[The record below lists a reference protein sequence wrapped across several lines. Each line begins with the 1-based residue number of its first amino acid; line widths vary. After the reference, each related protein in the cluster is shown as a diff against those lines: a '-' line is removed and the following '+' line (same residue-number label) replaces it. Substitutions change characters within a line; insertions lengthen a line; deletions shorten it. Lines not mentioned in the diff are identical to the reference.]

1 MSESRDKFRAHA
13 VQPLPNIPVKPY
25 RNTGAKFD
33 DSTTNKAMFKVE
45 PSAYQ
50 RLSAPKKA
58 YVPSPVKFESTSEAR
73 DKYTAYATEIRTPPI
88 GLWVANDLVEVM
100 VQPGAD
106 RPISVSKMFS
116 TTSNGQD
123 EMELKIVEGWSRKA
137 SECTLLT
144 VFEIEGIPQSPAGR
158 PQIRVTLSIDAEG
171 SMTVTAVDR
180 DNDVVLA
187 EETVEVTPAYSV
199 SPPNL
204 LRSILGSSLMYP
216 PPQNEYSRSS
226 FFTENCTTMSDLP
239 LPSVCDAMGESSSA
253 EMAWN
258 LASLEVRIPLLASAS
273 TGHFPADHSNSP
285 VSDADFQDECS
296 QRSPSKGSVVNSS
309 FMWVV
314 AAAVVASASE
324 TSAEDFMA
332 VNIRVLCGRGICA
345 TWHKNKNER
354 QGVDGWFRRFSSH
367 LVE

>member
-13 VQPLPNIPVKPY
+13 VKPLPNIPVKPY

-50 RLSAPKKA
+50 RLSAAKKA

-199 SPPNL
+199 SPPK
-204 LRSILGSSLMYP
+204 G
-216 PPQNEYSRSS
+216 
-226 FFTENCTTMSDLP
+226 
-239 LPSVCDAMGESSSA
+239 VHAAG
-253 EMAWN
+253 
-258 LASLEVRIPLLASAS
+258 
-273 TGHFPADHSNSP
+273 
-285 VSDADFQDECS
+285 
-296 QRSPSKGSVVNSS
+296 SPSPDKHG
-309 FMWVV
+309 
-314 AAAVVASASE
+314 
-324 TSAEDFMA
+324 
-332 VNIRVLCGRGICA
+332 
-345 TWHKNKNER
+345 ER
-354 QGVDGWFRRFSSH
+354 RAGYR
-367 LVE
+367 

>member
-1 MSESRDKFRAHA
+1 
-13 VQPLPNIPVKPY
+13 
-25 RNTGAKFD
+25 
-33 DSTTNKAMFKVE
+33 MFKVE

-199 SPPNL
+199 SPPK
-204 LRSILGSSLMYP
+204 G
-216 PPQNEYSRSS
+216 
-226 FFTENCTTMSDLP
+226 
-239 LPSVCDAMGESSSA
+239 VHAAG
-253 EMAWN
+253 
-258 LASLEVRIPLLASAS
+258 
-273 TGHFPADHSNSP
+273 
-285 VSDADFQDECS
+285 
-296 QRSPSKGSVVNSS
+296 SPSPDKHG
-309 FMWVV
+309 
-314 AAAVVASASE
+314 
-324 TSAEDFMA
+324 
-332 VNIRVLCGRGICA
+332 
-345 TWHKNKNER
+345 ER
-354 QGVDGWFRRFSSH
+354 RAGYR
-367 LVE
+367 